1 MTPGD
6 VLVTADSGIAG
17 NLRHLLPHARC
28 VSTRHAAFRPRD
40 ARRARRY
47 VLVWQAVADERKCS
61 WADRLRPM
69 VKGHIRPGGE
79 VRFVQAE
86 AILPDRPPL
95 RLAYVRMTADDALA
109 RARPP
114 GLP

>member
-1 MTPGD
+1 
-6 VLVTADSGIAG
+6 
-17 NLRHLLPHARC
+17 
-28 VSTRHAAFRPRD
+28 
-40 ARRARRY
+40 
-47 VLVWQAVADERKCS
+47 
-61 WADRLRPM
+61 M